1 MMNRRAPTR
10 SSLCKA
16 LAVLAVLSGV
26 RAGAAEPVNLVAH
39 YTITMTH
46 VRVGEL
52 SWTVNF
58 SDATYLTSANGKASG
73 VLSVLVKGE
82 GSFTTRGV
90 MASPL
95 APAVARSDINDDDG
109 VYETEMTF
117 ESGVLTRVEDRG
129 DTAPPERIPVA
140 KKLLQGV
147 SDPLSAMLIASEQNA
162 MAAANCRRTLKI
174 YDGRRRYNLALSY
187 KRVDKVEMTRGYA
200 GPALV
205 CGVVL
210 QPIGGYKPDSLLVRY
225 LAGKDDLEMWF
236 APVKGTTY
244 MAPVKALMPTLV
256 GTMEVSADEFF
267 ERRAGAAAQKS
278 VEKPAEL
285 PAQPMPPAASP
296 SEPAQPAE
304 ATSVAPTKPI
314 ESAPLGPPKQ

>member
-1 MMNRRAPTR
+1 MMTRRAPA
-10 SSLCKA
+10 LCKT
-16 LAVLAVLSGV
+16 LAVLAVLAGV
-26 RAGAAEPVNLVAH
+26 RASAAEPVSLVAH

-52 SWTVNF
+52 SWTANF
-58 SDATYLTSANGKASG
+58 SDATYLTSASGKASG

-82 GSFTTRGV
+82 GSFTTRGAI
-90 MASPL
+90 ASPL
-95 APAVARSDINDDDG
+95 TPAVARSDINDDDG

-117 ESGVLTRVEDRG
+117 ENGVLKHVEDRG
-129 DTAPPERIPVA
+129 DAAPPERIPVA
-140 KKLLQGV
+140 KKLLQDV
-147 SDPLSAMLIASEQNA
+147 SDPLSAMLVPAEQNA
-162 MAAANCRRTLKI
+162 MAAANCKRTLKI

-187 KRVDKVEMTRGYA
+187 KRVDKVKMTRGYA

-236 APVKGTTY
+236 APIKGSTY

-267 ERRAGAAAQKS
+267 ERRSEAAAQKP
-278 VEKPAEL
+278 VEKPVE
-285 PAQPMPPAASP
+285 PAPATPPAASPTTP
-296 SEPAQPAE
+296 SEPAQPADVTTVPP
-304 ATSVAPTKPI
+304 AKPVEI
-314 ESAPLGPPKQ
+314 APLDPPKQ